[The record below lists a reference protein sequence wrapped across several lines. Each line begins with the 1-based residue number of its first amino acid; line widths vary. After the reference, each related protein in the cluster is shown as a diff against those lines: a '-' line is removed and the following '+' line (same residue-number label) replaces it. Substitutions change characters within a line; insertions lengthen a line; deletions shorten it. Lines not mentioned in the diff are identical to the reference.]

1 MGARADLSSAQAGVS
16 RSNALISQAKAQIAS
31 AKARGRSTSSGERLL
46 AAAKQ
51 NLSVFQGRA
60 NTAFRQV
67 AQEAAARAVA
77 IAKARAAAAR
87 KAAAAAAAR
96 QKAQQQAAIKAA
108 QISAAKQAADEKQR
122 QAELVRKKKA
132 DESAAKALQIQQALA
147 ASKESDR
154 LAKQQRDQAAQ
165 QALLIPEV
173 QAEVPEL
180 SLEQKIG
187 ELKEAK
193 AEQFEATK
201 DQTPQAFSRE
211 GVPVEPGSLE
221 GRFIDIQKESQD
233 VNIAGAVANVDRFGN
248 ITLAGSGVEAL
259 KIAKETPVAEPIL
272 PTGSSQLIDVTGT
285 INPFTGKE
293 ETGTAFGD
301 IGRFEEIGGFDA
313 PGFEETVVGFEQT
326 PPSLQESLGFGP
338 KTPAV
343 SKAAKPAKSSDPLS
357 VLISAGLTPTTQK
370 IQSGFIPTSK
380 APTPFSGSLES
391 LFGQAPKQ
399 KPPKRGIAP
408 GAAAFI
414 AAPKVAKTTVQGFE
428 SFLGDLR
435 SKFGISSAT
444 FAGAG
449 LSFESLFGGLVPGV
463 SKPKKKVVKVVKKT
477 GLSAAQKAAKAQGFS
492 LGSSGKAFK
501 FKTVGGRKVIVAE
514 AKSVAGL
521 KTKIAAQKKAAA
533 VKAAAARKAA
543 KRVAADRARRAARSR
558 SKSKLRAKQKKG
570 KAKGAR
576 TPSRKPSTTTRKV
589 SGTGGSG
596 VSGSRRIS
604 KTTGKALGG
613 TRTFKKPKPS
623 GKKTTT
629 KLGTKSGGKKAVKGG
644 KKSSGK
650 GGFRR

>member
-77 IAKARAAAAR
+77 QAKARAAAAR
-87 KAAAAAAAR
+87 KAAIAAAAR
-96 QKAQQQAAIKAA
+96 QKAQQQAAIKSA
-108 QISAAKQAADEKQR
+108 QIAAAKRTAQEKQR

-180 SLEQKIG
+180 TLEQKIG

-201 DQTPQAFSRE
+201 DQTPQAFTRE

-233 VNIAGAVANVDRFGN
+233 VNIAGAVANVDRFGS

-259 KIAKETPVAEPIL
+259 RIAKETPVAEPIL
-272 PTGSSQLIDVTGT
+272 PTGSSQLVDVTGT
-285 INPFTGKE
+285 IDPFSGKVQKGTG
-293 ETGTAFGD
+293 FGD

-313 PGFEETVVGFEQT
+313 PGLEETIVGFEQT
-326 PPSLQESLGFGP
+326 PPSLQESLGFGAKTP
-338 KTPAV
+338 KTPKKITA
-343 SKAAKPAKSSDPLS
+343 AKSSDPLS

-435 SKFGISSAT
+435 SEFGISSAT

-463 SKPKKKVVKVVKKT
+463 SKPKKVKKVVKKT

-492 LGSSGKAFK
+492 LSSSGKAFK

-514 AKSVAGL
+514 GKSVAGL
-521 KTKIAAQKKAAA
+521 KTKIAVQ
-533 VKAAAARKAA
+533 
-543 KRVAADRARRAARSR
+543 KRVAAAKAAAKRAKAVAAAKAKVDRSRRKRAR
-558 SKSKLRAKQKKG
+558 QKKG
-570 KAKGAR
+570 KTGAR
-576 TPSRKPSTTTRKV
+576 APS
-589 SGTGGSG
+589 
-596 VSGSRRIS
+596 
-604 KTTGKALGG
+604 AQ
-613 TRTFKKPKPS
+613 
-623 GKKTTT
+623 KKTT
-629 KLGTKSGGKKAVKGG
+629 KRKVVKVSSPSAGKRSSQKSKDFISSGGRIGRSPRSEAIKKGPSGTTKKKKPPVVKI
-644 KKSSGK
+644 KKKPPKRKPKRGSVFG
-650 GGFRR
+650 